1 MDENIKKTSDDIL
14 EVVARARKLTKE
26 YYLADYSDNKK
37 RESILKELFG
47 SIGKNVIVDSMFH
60 CNFGKNV
67 HIGDNVIININC
79 TLIDD
84 EKITIGNKVL
94 IASNVQLYT
103 AYHPILPEHRFV
115 DDFEKKGE
123 LFFNTCAAPI
133 TIEDGVWIGG
143 GAIILPN
150 VTIGENSVIGAGS
163 VVSRSIPKNCVAVGN
178 PCRPI
183 KYFDDI
189 RGKNKCTN
197 I

>member
-1 MDENIKKTSDDIL
+1 M
-14 EVVARARKLTKE
+14 
-26 YYLADYSDNKK
+26 
-37 RESILKELFG
+37 FG

-103 AYHPILPEHRFV
+103 AYHPILPEYRFV

-189 RGKNKCTN
+189 REKNKCTN

>member
-14 EVVARARKLTKE
+14 EVIARARKLTKE

-133 TIEDGVWIGG
+133 TIEDDVWIGG

-189 RGKNKCTN
+189 REKNKCTN